1 MEDRQPPNK
10 QSLDIK
16 AEKMQ
21 KALGTF
27 KRFQSEETAKG
38 RELIRGT
45 ESRSQDSI
53 KINQKKSKKA
63 GGRPR
68 KVMNTVSSKTDAA
81 ENEAASTAS
90 TRSHRNRIEHFFYL

>member
-1 MEDRQPPNK
+1 MEDRQPPHK

-16 AEKMQ
+16 AEQMQ

-27 KRFQSEETAKG
+27 KRLHSEETAKG

-53 KINQKKSKKA
+53 KIDQKESKKA
-63 GGRPR
+63 GVEPR
-68 KVMNTVSSKTDAA
+68 KVMNTVSSKPDAA
-81 ENEAASTAS
+81 GERSCMDSIDTIASK
-90 TRSHRNRIEHFFYL
+90 